1 MCALESGWKGERET
15 PARRWMRERGRGRER
30 WLYLVAPNKATLAFQ
45 DERQV
50 YRRKFMRAE
59 LQRVELDLREGR
71 RMSWRGAGKGECGW
85 ARVRGSESS
94 RSKSTRVESSRVESG
109 SIPVVVRGKLCPFSS
124 RGDPSTGA
132 ISAGVGEFCARSWR
146 RQRRRRIIPRRK
158 EPRHRR
164 PAPSSPESLR
174 NNERAGQIDE
184 MVEKNP
190 ERESIKI

>member
-1 MCALESGWKGERET
+1 
-15 PARRWMRERGRGRER
+15 MRERGRGSEK

-71 RMSWRGAGKGECGW
+71 RMSWRGAGKEECEG
-85 ARVRGSESS
+85 VS

-132 ISAGVGEFCARSWR
+132 ISAGAGEFCARSWR

-164 PAPSSPESLR
+164 PALSSPESLR

-184 MVEKNP
+184 MVERNP
-190 ERESIKI
+190 ERESIKM